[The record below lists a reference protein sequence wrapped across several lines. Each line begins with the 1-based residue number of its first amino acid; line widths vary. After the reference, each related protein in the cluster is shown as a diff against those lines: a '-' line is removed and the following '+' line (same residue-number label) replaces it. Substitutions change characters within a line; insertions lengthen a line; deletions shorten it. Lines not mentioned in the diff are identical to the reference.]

1 MKNYKI
7 TNFEINQLG
16 LILDI
21 SYSYDIPDKKVDR
34 VFFISKDAVSRHEN
48 RQNLEDCLNSKKSF
62 KNDAFI
68 FTCERAISEIRHNI
82 LNADDITEY
91 QVNVLNEYIKY
102 LNHLGK

>member
-7 TNFEINQLG
+7 INFKINHLG
-16 LILDI
+16 LIIDI

-68 FTCERAISEIRHNI
+68 FTGERAISEIRHNI
-82 LNADDITEY
+82 LNADGITEY

>member
-7 TNFEINQLG
+7 TNFEINHLG

-34 VFFISKDAVSRHEN
+34 VFFISKGAVSRHEN
-48 RQNLEDCLNSKKSF
+48 RQNLKDCLNSKKSF

-68 FTCERAISEIRHNI
+68 FTGERAISEIKHNI
-82 LNADDITEY
+82 LNADNINVY
-91 QVNVLNEYIKY
+91 QVNVLDEYIKY
-102 LNHLGK
+102 LGN